1 MSSKYAWSGFWEY
14 LIGLVLGVAL
24 GVGGVMVYIDNTKTT
39 FITPDPGDTWSIT
52 TPQGSCK
59 WVWRDDI
66 EGWEHWDMPAPKYYK
81 VQGTDWDLASGVPE

>member
-1 MSSKYAWSGFWEY
+1 MRQDTVDFLWGVAAGLCAGVGVMCI
-14 LIGLVLGVAL
+14 LIGVLPP
-24 GVGGVMVYIDNTKTT
+24 DTT
-39 FITPDPGDTWSIT
+39 VTPDPGDTWSIT